1 MYPTDKFYNMR
12 VNLIKNGKTYSE
24 KAAVRNIWQKERSIL
39 VDIYIYRLQKAFVF
53 DSVFIRDIW
62 DLSRDVCYKDKRR
75 FAADFAAATDI
86 QKIPPAKNQTA
97 AGDILTPVKDDVIL
111 LLFMSKV
118 WDDKNNIKQKIIFD
132 YIRKTITAAGSLS
145 ERYLSTFLAD
155 LQPGDDDFYAAL
167 SRLKAKNPGQALRL
181 LEEAVKV
188 CLVDGYLHYNERMYL
203 ADFIQ
208 ALRQEGVSIPPD
220 LI

>member
-53 DSVFIRDIW
+53 DSVFIHDIW
-62 DLSRDVCYKDKRR
+62 DLSRDICYKDMRK
-75 FAADFAAATDI
+75 FAADFAAAADI

-118 WDDKNNIKQKIIFD
+118 WDDKNNIQFEQQWWD
-132 YIRKTITAAGSLS
+132 GL
-145 ERYLSTFLAD
+145 L
-155 LQPGDDDFYAAL
+155 
-167 SRLKAKNPGQALRL
+167 LRL
-181 LEEAVKV
+181 
-188 CLVDGYLHYNERMYL
+188 CPPHHP
-203 ADFIQ
+203 
-208 ALRQEGVSIPPD
+208 ALYDYGRWEIEDRQTGRIITIREGM
-220 LI
+220 